1 MSADSRGGEPGQRYG
16 AQPAYPQPLAGFSTH
31 ANPTRRPVRRTVI
44 TYGIMVCGFLLCWAV
59 LAAELTTS
67 LGMSATVIGA
77 LFAAIPVLVV
87 VPTFLWVDRYEAE
100 PRRFLAFGLAW
111 GALGAATGALL
122 LNSFFEEVVL
132 SLAGSTQ
139 ADLLG
144 AVVSAPLV
152 EEALKG
158 LGILLVIVLRRKQ
171 FDGVIDGIVYAGMI
185 GAGFAFT
192 ENILYL
198 GRMYVEYGQGG
209 LTTVF
214 ILRGVMG
221 PFAHPLFTACT
232 GVGLG
237 LAVSHLRS
245 AGGKVTAGLLGYL
258 CAVLLHLS
266 WNLAASTHHFFGAYF
281 GFQVPVFAG
290 FVGLV
295 VWLRAREGRLIRQQL
310 SRYADAGWLSHP
322 EVVMLASLAARR
334 QARSWARRHGGR
346 PALRSMRS
354 FQDSA
359 SDLALLRGRMA
370 RGCAGPAAARDELSL
385 LQAVAAHRQGFIG
398 TTAY

>member
-16 AQPAYPQPLAGFSTH
+16 AQPAYPQPLGGYSTH
-31 ANPTRRPVRRTVI
+31 TNPTRRPMRRAVV

-59 LAAELTTS
+59 LAVQLTTS

-77 LFAAIPVLVV
+77 LFAAVPVLVV

-100 PRRFLAFGLAW
+100 PRRFLAFGFAW
-111 GALGAATGALL
+111 GALCAASGALL
-122 LNSFFEEVVL
+122 LNTFFEAVV
-132 SLAGSTQ
+132 SLADPTR

-144 AVVSAPLV
+144 AVVSAPIV
-152 EEALKG
+152 EEGLKG
-158 LGILLVIVLRRKQ
+158 LGILLVVIMRRQQ

-198 GRMYVEYGQGG
+198 GRIYLELGQSG
-209 LTTVF
+209 LTSVF

-245 AGGKVTAGLLGYL
+245 AGGRVAAGLLGYL
-258 CAVLLHLS
+258 CAVLLHFS
-266 WNLAASTHHFFGAYF
+266 WNLAASTHHFLGVYV
-281 GFQVPVFAG
+281 GFQVPLFAG

-295 VWLRAREGRLIRQQL
+295 IWLRVREGRVIRQQL

-322 EVVMLASLAARR
+322 EVVMLASLPARR
-334 QARSWARRHGGR
+334 QARSWARQHGGR

-359 SDLALLRGRMA
+359 SDLALLRQRMA
-370 RGCAGPAAARDELSL
+370 RGCAGPAAAQDELAL

-398 TTAY
+398 TSAY